1 MIPITRRKGNIE
13 KIIMKIG
20 FIGTGLMGL
29 PMAQRLVNAGSQL
42 VAYNRTASKLAA
54 LTGAHL
60 AQNPAAAIDHG
71 DYIFLMLTDA
81 AAIETVL
88 SPQTSLLSGKIII
101 QMGTIAPAASQRFAQ
116 QVQQAGGE
124 YLEAPVLGSI
134 PEASAGQLLIMVG
147 STPILFDRM
156 RPLLQNLGPNPLL
169 IGEVG
174 SAAALKLALNQMIAA
189 LTTGFAQSLAYLQ
202 QQGVATEAFMDILRS
217 SALYAPTF
225 DKKLTRMID
234 RQYDHPNFPTKHL
247 AKDLDLFA
255 ASAQGLNLAGVQGV
269 QEILRRS
276 IALGLADSDYAAL
289 YESVANDRPT

>member
-1 MIPITRRKGNIE
+1 MRIS
-13 KIIMKIG
+13 

-29 PMAQRLVNAGSQL
+29 PMAQRLVCAGYQ
-42 VAYNRTASKLAA
+42 VMAYNRTAGKLAA
-54 LTGAHL
+54 LTGIQI
-60 AQNPAAAIDHG
+60 AQNPVAAIDYG

-81 AAIETVL
+81 AAIHAVL
-88 SPQTSLLSGKIII
+88 SPHISLLPGKTII
-101 QMGTIAPAASQRFAQ
+101 QMGTIAPAESQQLAQ

-134 PEASAGQLLIMVG
+134 PEATTGQLLMMVG
-147 STPILFDRM
+147 ATPALFDRV
-156 RPLLQNLGPNPLL
+156 RPLLQNLGQNPLL
-169 IGEVG
+169 IGKVG

-202 QQGVATEAFMDILRS
+202 QQGVATETFMEILRS

-225 DKKLTRMID
+225 DKKLSRMID

-269 QEILRRS
+269 QEILS
-276 IALGLADSDYAAL
+276 KAIALGLADSDYAAL
-289 YESVANDRPT
+289 YEAVHQKKMPLLPRDI

>member
-1 MIPITRRKGNIE
+1 
-13 KIIMKIG
+13 MKIS

-29 PMAQRLVNAGSQL
+29 PMAQRLVNVGCCHL
-42 VAYNRTASKLAA
+42 MAYNRTASKLAA
-54 LTGAHL
+54 LTDAHI
-60 AQNPAAAIDHG
+60 AQSPAAAIDHG

-81 AAIETVL
+81 SAINTVL
-88 SPQTSLLSGKIII
+88 SPHINLLPGKTII
-101 QMGTIAPAASQRFAQ
+101 QMGTIAPIESQQLAQ

-134 PEASAGQLLIMVG
+134 PEATTGQLLIMVG
-147 STPILFDRM
+147 ATPVLFDRV
-156 RPLLQNLGPNPLL
+156 RPVLQNLGPSPLL

-225 DKKLTRMID
+225 DKKLNRMID

-255 ASAQGLNLAGVQGV
+255 TSAPGLNLAGIQGL
-269 QEILRRS
+269 QEILREA
-276 IALGLADSDYAAL
+276 IALGLADSDYASL
-289 YESVANDRPT
+289 YESVAKAKSPPVQKGI

>member
-1 MIPITRRKGNIE
+1 
-13 KIIMKIG
+13 MKIS

-29 PMAQRLVNAGSQL
+29 PMAQRLVHTGCHL
-42 VAYNRTASKLAA
+42 MAYNRTASKLTT
-54 LTGAHL
+54 LTGAQI

-71 DYIFLMLTDA
+71 DYIFLMLTNA
-81 AAIETVL
+81 AAINTVL
-88 SPQTSLLSGKIII
+88 SPHLSLLPGKTII
-101 QMGTIAPAASQRFAQ
+101 QMGTIAPVESQQLAQ
-116 QVQQAGGE
+116 QVQQAGGK

-134 PEASAGQLLIMVG
+134 PEATTGQLLMMVG
-147 STPILFDRM
+147 AAPALFDRV

-202 QQGVATEAFMDILRS
+202 QQGVATETFMEILRA

-225 DKKLTRMID
+225 DKKLNRMID
-234 RQYDHPNFPTKHL
+234 QHYDHPNFPTKHL

-255 ASAQGLNLAGVQGV
+255 TSAQGLNLSGVQGV
-269 QEILRRS
+269 QEVLREA

-289 YESVANDRPT
+289 YESVAQATSLPIHQGS

>member
-1 MIPITRRKGNIE
+1 
-13 KIIMKIG
+13 MKIS

-29 PMAQRLVNAGSQL
+29 PMAQRLVNTGCHL
-42 VAYNRTASKLAA
+42 MAYNRTASKLTA
-54 LTGAHL
+54 LTGAQI

-81 AAIETVL
+81 SAIDTIL
-88 SPQTSLLSGKIII
+88 SPYLSLLPGKTII
-101 QMGTIAPAASQRFAQ
+101 QMGTIAPAESQQLAQ

-134 PEASAGQLLIMVG
+134 PEATTGQLLIMVG
-147 STPILFDRM
+147 ATPALFDRV

-174 SAAALKLALNQMIAA
+174 SAAALKLALNQLIAA

-202 QQGVATEAFMDILRS
+202 QQGVATETFMEILRS

-225 DKKLTRMID
+225 DKKLNRMID

-247 AKDLDLFA
+247 AKDLALFA
-255 ASAQGLNLAGVQGV
+255 ASAQGMNLAGIQGL
-269 QEILRRS
+269 QEILREA

-289 YESVANDRPT
+289 YESVAQAKSLPVHQGI

>member
-1 MIPITRRKGNIE
+1 M
-13 KIIMKIG
+13 
-20 FIGTGLMGL
+20 GTGLMGL
-29 PMAQRLVNAGSQL
+29 PMAQRLVNTGCHL
-42 VAYNRTASKLAA
+42 MAYNRTTSKLAA
-54 LTGAHL
+54 LTGAQI

-81 AAIETVL
+81 SAIDTIL
-88 SPQTSLLSGKIII
+88 SPHLSLLPGKTIL
-101 QMGTIAPAASQRFAQ
+101 QMGTIAPIESQQLAQ

-134 PEASAGQLLIMVG
+134 PEATTGQLLMMVG
-147 STPILFDRM
+147 ATPALFDRV

-169 IGEVG
+169 IGDVG

-225 DKKLTRMID
+225 DKKLNRMID

-255 ASAQGLNLAGVQGV
+255 TSAPSLNLAGIQGL
-269 QEILRRS
+269 QEILREA

-289 YESVANDRPT
+289 YESVAKAKSPPVQKEI